1 MKKTL
6 EWNLICQSGE
16 LLLCDEI
23 EKTDT
28 CELQYPM
35 EVETQARQ
43 AIIRADKEQF
53 VRCWKLFTEACLEKK
68 HRPESIREAC
78 IRYAY
83 AVIHTAKECG
93 IFGGE
98 SVSMQK
104 ILQTIMESVSRDEIR
119 EILMGVFSR
128 IHTGE

>member
-53 VRCWKLFTEACLEKK
+53 VRCWKLFTEACLEKNTDRK
-68 HRPESIREAC
+68 VSGKPVSDMRMLSFIQQKNVVYLQERAYRCRRYCRP
-78 IRYAY
+78 
-83 AVIHTAKECG
+83 
-93 IFGGE
+93 
-98 SVSMQK
+98 
-104 ILQTIMESVSRDEIR
+104 LWNP
-119 EILMGVFSR
+119 
-128 IHTGE
+128 